1 MIATEGQQLAL
12 LGKKIIFINNLKVL
26 NNPVLNLSVSSN
38 SFKQLNNKHKF
49 PKSLKI
55 AYSPHESK
63 INKEEGGST
72 NLFSVTDQKYLVALV

>member
-1 MIATEGQQLAL
+1 MATEGQQLAL
-12 LGKKIIFINNLKVL
+12 LGKKIIFINNLKIL
-26 NNPVLNLSVSSN
+26 NNPVLNLAVASN

-55 AYSPHESK
+55 AFSPHETK

-72 NLFSVTDQKYLVALV
+72 MLFSVTDQKYLMTLV